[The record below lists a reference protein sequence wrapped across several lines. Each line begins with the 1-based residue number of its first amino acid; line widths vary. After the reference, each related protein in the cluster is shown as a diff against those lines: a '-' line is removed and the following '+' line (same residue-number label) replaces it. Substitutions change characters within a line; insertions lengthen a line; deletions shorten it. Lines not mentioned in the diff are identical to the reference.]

1 MKNNQ
6 ILSLSILLVFLLT
19 CCSTTKKA
27 KQFEVKS
34 GKEYTINP
42 DGVMEIQREQMN
54 KDAIR
59 VKGQIMTKAKKIAD
73 RYQYEF
79 KVMEVLKIGAT
90 FSDAEP
96 QPGQV
101 VLLFT
106 PGVKFDKDT
115 QVMFDAFS
123 TPKRSD
129 ERLTLNMIVE

>member
-1 MKNNQ
+1 MEKNL
-6 ILSLSILLVFLLT
+6 IKSFSFLAFAGLIFFLT
-19 CCSTTKKA
+19 NCKSSTTA
-27 KQFEVKS
+27 KVYS
-34 GKEYTINP
+34 INT
-42 DGVMEIQREQMN
+42 DGVMEVQRETMN

-79 KVMEVLKIGAT
+79 RVTEVVRIGAT

-96 QPGQV
+96 QLGQI

-106 PGVKFDKDT
+106 PGVKFNKDT

>member
-1 MKNNQ
+1 MEKHLKKS
-6 ILSLSILLVFLLT
+6 LSLLAFAGLVFFLANCQSSKT
-19 CCSTTKKA
+19 A
-27 KQFEVKS
+27 KVYS
-34 GKEYTINP
+34 INT

-54 KDAIR
+54 KDAVR

-73 RYQYEF
+73 RYEYEF
-79 KVMEVLKIGAT
+79 KVTEVVRIGAT

-106 PGVKFDKDT
+106 PGVKFDKDA
-115 QVMFDAFS
+115 QVIFDAFS

>member
-1 MKNNQ
+1 MEKN
-6 ILSLSILLVFLLT
+6 LKKSFSFLAFAGLIFFLT
-19 CCSTTKKA
+19 NCKSSTTA
-27 KQFEVKS
+27 KVYS
-34 GKEYTINP
+34 INT
-42 DGVMEIQREQMN
+42 DGVMEVQRETMN

-79 KVMEVLKIGAT
+79 KVTEVVRIGAT

-96 QPGQV
+96 QPGQI

>member
-1 MKNNQ
+1 MEKH
-6 ILSLSILLVFLLT
+6 LKKSFSFLAFAGLIFFLT
-19 CCSTTKKA
+19 NCKSSTTA
-27 KQFEVKS
+27 KVYS
-34 GKEYTINP
+34 INT
-42 DGVMEIQREQMN
+42 DGVMEVQRETMN

-79 KVMEVLKIGAT
+79 KVTEVVRIGAT

-96 QPGQV
+96 QPGQI

>member
-1 MKNNQ
+1 MEKHLKKS
-6 ILSLSILLVFLLT
+6 LSLLAFAGLVFFLANCQSSKT
-19 CCSTTKKA
+19 A
-27 KQFEVKS
+27 KVYS
-34 GKEYTINP
+34 INT

-54 KDAIR
+54 KDAVR

-79 KVMEVLKIGAT
+79 KVTEVVRIGAT

-106 PGVKFDKDT
+106 PGVKFDKDA
-115 QVMFDAFS
+115 QVIFDAFS